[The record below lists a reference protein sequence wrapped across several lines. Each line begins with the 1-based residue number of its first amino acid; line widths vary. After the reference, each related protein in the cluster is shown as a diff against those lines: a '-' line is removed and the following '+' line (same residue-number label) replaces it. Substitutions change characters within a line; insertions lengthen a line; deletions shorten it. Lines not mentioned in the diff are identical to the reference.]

1 MFTGVEMIIP
11 WNSLPGPRINCYSI
25 EEIFFSE
32 MLRALVEISAAY
44 NEDKKQYRL
53 EKIAQLIYDIVR
65 FRSCYGGYLDF
76 KKLKLVIKQKFEHK
90 SLSFP
95 AVLREMTLPSEIPLD
110 VWEKLSKR
118 VIYTARNLKEMD
130 RRQNEDWKKE
140 CINED
145 MCRYLKNASL

>member
-1 MFTGVEMIIP
+1 
-11 WNSLPGPRINCYSI
+11 
-25 EEIFFSE
+25 
-32 MLRALVEISAAY
+32 
-44 NEDKKQYRL
+44 
-53 EKIAQLIYDIVR
+53 
-65 FRSCYGGYLDF
+65 
-76 KKLKLVIKQKFEHK
+76 
-90 SLSFP
+90 
-95 AVLREMTLPSEIPLD
+95 MTLPSEIPLD